1 MNAINKNEVSM
12 FKVGDHVLLY
22 VNRKVFKIDH
32 IYRKAVWLDSG
43 KDSLDIVNIDDIDR
57 IATQEEIAVGHRI
70 DLETLRDCDTSPN
83 CKKFDERVK

>member
-12 FKVGDHVLLY
+12 FKVGDKVLGLNAWISLY
-22 VNRKVFKIDH
+22 VQEVTDV
-32 IYRKAVWLDSG
+32 YEGYVVLDTGSKC
-43 KDSLDIVNIDDIDR
+43 KDSALR
-57 IATQEEIAVGHRI
+57 HATPEEIAAGHRI